1 MENGKT
7 TRTALITILGCV
19 LLALILIG
27 GTIQTGSSAH
37 KDTADAVR
45 SVSLMYLDELAGRR
59 EQVVEEK
66 LNDNIKV
73 INIAVELIESEDLND
88 LDHMRAYQRDMK
100 KLFKLKRFAFVDEDS
115 MVYTADEGIQNDIKE
130 YSFDPVTIVR
140 PEISIKNEK
149 SLDKQ
154 VVIAVPIRDK
164 KLSINGKQLVACF
177 MEIDMNTM
185 LQGVSMTPKNS
196 ATTFS
201 NLYTADGVALTNT
214 VLGGLAVED
223 NLLEALEKA
232 QFDEGY
238 TAAGVIQD
246 FRSGK
251 RGAASF
257 TYNGIPETIDYV
269 PVNGTNWQL
278 TYLIQEKVIS
288 GRIDSISDGIVRR
301 SVLQSVLAILVLGA
315 LFAFIIAQ
323 IRSNARLELE
333 KETQDAENRVKQQEM
348 EQRLS
353 LQQQLLD
360 QQAHQEEQGRM
371 ITALASDFRS
381 VYYLDLD
388 KDSGVCYQSRSD
400 IKGLG
405 VGEKFSFME
414 AVTAYCNRYVLP
426 EYREEFMRFIQPD
439 AIRQGLRESRVI
451 SYRYMINLD
460 GKVSYE
466 AVRIAGVR
474 HPEERADHAVHSVS
488 AGFADVDAEIRKEIE
503 QQHALSDALAAAE
516 LANKAKTA
524 FLSNMSHEIRTPMNA
539 IIGLNSIAM
548 NEPSA
553 SETVKDYLKKSGAS
567 AQHLLGIIND
577 ILDMSRIES
586 GRMVIKSEEFSF
598 SKCLEQVNTMISG
611 QCRNKG
617 LRYECRTI
625 GKIDDYYV
633 GDETKLKQVMINI
646 LGNAVKFTPEGGTV
660 TFLIEEGQRFD
671 KKAALKITISDTGIG
686 MSKEYLPRLFDAFSQ
701 ENSSATSKYG
711 STGLGMPIT
720 KSIIELMNGAIEVES
735 EKGVGTTF
743 RVLITLGESDH
754 KDGTAADEGC
764 LNPHEMSVLVIDDDE
779 IALEHAQLVLGKV
792 GISCDVALSG
802 EKALEM
808 VKLRHARNN
817 DYDLLIIDWK
827 MPGMDGVETTR
838 QIRAIMGR
846 GTPIIIL
853 TSYNWDEVADEAKR
867 AGVDTF
873 VAKPLFAGSVLDQ
886 FREAFRKKN
895 AALLDRRADLK
906 GRRVLLAEDV
916 EVNTEIMVMVLSL
929 REIEADTAE
938 NGKIAVEKFKS
949 HPAGYYDAIL
959 MDMRMPEMDGLEA
972 TRVIRSLDR
981 ADAKEI
987 PIIALTAN
995 AFDED
1000 VQCSMQAGLN
1010 AHLSKP
1016 VEADA
1021 LFDTMEKLIKA

>member
-130 YSFDPVTIVR
+130 YSFDPVTIAR

>member
-288 GRIDSISDGIVRR
+288 GRIDSISDGIIRR

-323 IRSNARLELE
+323 IRSNASLELE

-460 GKVSYE
+460 GKISYE

-474 HPEERADHAVHSVS
+474 HPEDRSDHAVHSVS

-598 SKCLEQVNTMISG
+598 SKCLEQVNTIISG

-633 GDETKLKQVMINI
+633 GDEMKLKQVMINI

-671 KKAALKITISDTGIG
+671 KKAALKITISDTGVG

-720 KSIIELMNGAIEVES
+720 KSIIELMNGTIEVES

-743 RVLITLGESDH
+743 RVLITLGESDR
-754 KDGTAADEGC
+754 KDGSAADEGC

-779 IALEHAQLVLGKV
+779 IALEHAKLVLGKV

-808 VKLRHARNN
+808 VKLRRARNN

-895 AALLDRRADLK
+895 AALIDSRADLK

-1000 VQCSMQAGLN
+1000 VQRSMQAGLN

-1021 LFDTMEKLIKA
+1021 LFDTLEKLIKA

>member
-130 YSFDPVTIVR
+130 YSFDPVTIVK

-288 GRIDSISDGIVRR
+288 GRIDSISDGIIRR

-598 SKCLEQVNTMISG
+598 SKCLEQVNTIISG

-633 GDETKLKQVMINI
+633 GDEMKLKQVMINI

-754 KDGTAADEGC
+754 KDGSAADEGC

>member
-130 YSFDPVTIVR
+130 YSFDPVTIAR

-185 LQGVSMTPKNS
+185 LQGVSMTSKNS

-288 GRIDSISDGIVRR
+288 GRIDSISDGIIRR

-426 EYREEFMRFIQPD
+426 EYREEFMRFIHPD

-474 HPEERADHAVHSVS
+474 HPEDRADHAVHSVS

-516 LANKAKTA
+516 QANKAKTA

-577 ILDMSRIES
+577 ILDLSRIES

-617 LRYECRTI
+617 LRYDCRTI

-633 GDETKLKQVMINI
+633 GDEMKLKQVMINI

-671 KKAALKITISDTGIG
+671 KKAALKFTIRDTGIG

-720 KSIIELMNGAIEVES
+720 KSIIELMNGSIEVES

-743 RVLITLGESDH
+743 KVFVTLGESDR
-754 KDGTAADEGC
+754 KDGTAADDDC
-764 LNPHEMSVLVIDDDE
+764 MNPHEMSVLVIDDDE

-895 AALLDRRADLK
+895 AALLDCRADLR

-938 NGKIAVEKFKS
+938 NGKIAVEKFQS

-972 TRVIRSLDR
+972 TRVIRSLNR

-1000 VQCSMQAGLN
+1000 VQRSMQAGLN

-1021 LFDTMEKLIKA
+1021 LFDTLEKLIKA

>member
-66 LNDNIKV
+66 LNGNIKV
-73 INIAVELIESEDLND
+73 INIAVELIDSEDLSD
-88 LDHMRAYQRDMK
+88 LDHMRVYQRDMK

-130 YSFDPVTIVR
+130 YSFDPVTIAR

-164 KLSINGKQLVACF
+164 KLSVNGKQLVACF

-269 PVNGTNWQL
+269 PVKGTNWQL

-288 GRIDSISDGIVRR
+288 GRIDSISDGIIRR

-474 HPEERADHAVHSVS
+474 HPEDRADHAVHSVS
-488 AGFADVDAEIRKEIE
+488 AGFADVDAETRKEIE

-516 LANKAKTA
+516 QANKAKTA

-548 NEPSA
+548 NDPTA
-553 SETVKDYLKKSGAS
+553 SDTVKDYLKKSGAS

-598 SKCLEQVNTMISG
+598 SKCLEQVNTIISG

-633 GDETKLKQVMINI
+633 GDEMKLKQVMINI
-646 LGNAVKFTPEGGTV
+646 LGNAVKFTSEGGTV
-660 TFLIEEGQRFD
+660 TLLIEEGQRFD

-686 MSKEYLPRLFDAFSQ
+686 MSKEFLPRLFDAFSQ

-754 KDGTAADEGC
+754 KDGSAADEGC

-779 IALEHAQLVLGKV
+779 IALEHAKLVLGKV

-853 TSYNWDEVADEAKR
+853 TSYNLDEVADEAKR

-895 AALLDRRADLK
+895 AALLARRADLK

-1000 VQCSMQAGLN
+1000 VQRSMQAGLN

-1021 LFDTMEKLIKA
+1021 LFDTLEKLIKA

>member
-66 LNDNIKV
+66 LNGNIKV
-73 INIAVELIESEDLND
+73 INIAVELIDSEDLSD

-130 YSFDPVTIVR
+130 YPFDPVTIAR

-164 KLSINGKQLVACF
+164 KLSVNGKQLVACF

-269 PVNGTNWQL
+269 PVKGTNWQL

-288 GRIDSISDGIVRR
+288 GRIDSISDGIIRR

-474 HPEERADHAVHSVS
+474 HPEDRADHAVHSVS
-488 AGFADVDAEIRKEIE
+488 AGFADVDAETRKEIE

-516 LANKAKTA
+516 QANKAKTA

-548 NEPSA
+548 NDPTA
-553 SETVKDYLKKSGAS
+553 SDTVKDYLKKSGAS

-598 SKCLEQVNTMISG
+598 SKCLEQVNTIISG

-633 GDETKLKQVMINI
+633 GDEMKLKQVMINI

-660 TFLIEEGQRFD
+660 TLLIEEGQRFD

-686 MSKEYLPRLFDAFSQ
+686 MSKEFLPRLFDAFSQ

-754 KDGTAADEGC
+754 KDGSAADEGC

-779 IALEHAQLVLGKV
+779 IALEHAKLVLGKV

-853 TSYNWDEVADEAKR
+853 TSYNLDEVADEAKR

-895 AALLDRRADLK
+895 AALLARRADLK

-1000 VQCSMQAGLN
+1000 VQRSMQAGLN

-1021 LFDTMEKLIKA
+1021 LFDTLEKLIKA

>member
-130 YSFDPVTIVR
+130 YSFDPVTIAR

-288 GRIDSISDGIVRR
+288 GRIDSISDGIIRR

-548 NEPSA
+548 NDPTA
-553 SETVKDYLKKSGAS
+553 SDTVKDYLKKSGAS

-598 SKCLEQVNTMISG
+598 SKCLEQVNTIISG

-633 GDETKLKQVMINI
+633 GDEMKLKQVMINI

-754 KDGTAADEGC
+754 KDGSAADEGC

>member
-66 LNDNIKV
+66 LNGNIKV
-73 INIAVELIESEDLND
+73 INIAVELIDSEDLSD

-130 YSFDPVTIVR
+130 YSFDPVTIAR

-164 KLSINGKQLVACF
+164 KLSVNGKQLVACF

-269 PVNGTNWQL
+269 PVKGTNWQL

-288 GRIDSISDGIVRR
+288 GRIDSISDGIIRR

-474 HPEERADHAVHSVS
+474 HPEDRADHAVHSVS
-488 AGFADVDAEIRKEIE
+488 AGFADVDAETRKEIE

-516 LANKAKTA
+516 QANKAKTA

-548 NEPSA
+548 NDPTA
-553 SETVKDYLKKSGAS
+553 SDTVKDYLKKSGAS

-598 SKCLEQVNTMISG
+598 SKCLEQVNTIISG

-633 GDETKLKQVMINI
+633 GDEMKLKQVMINI
-646 LGNAVKFTPEGGTV
+646 LGNAVKFTSEGGTV
-660 TFLIEEGQRFD
+660 TLLIEEGQRFD

-686 MSKEYLPRLFDAFSQ
+686 MSKEFLPRLFDAFSQ

-754 KDGTAADEGC
+754 KDGSAADEGC

-779 IALEHAQLVLGKV
+779 IALEHAKLVLGKV

-853 TSYNWDEVADEAKR
+853 TSYNLDEVADEAKR

-895 AALLDRRADLK
+895 AALLARRADLK

-1000 VQCSMQAGLN
+1000 VQRSMQAGLN

-1021 LFDTMEKLIKA
+1021 LFDTLEKLIKA

>member
-27 GTIQTGSSAH
+27 GTIKTGTSAH

-288 GRIDSISDGIVRR
+288 GRIDSISDGIIRR

-460 GKVSYE
+460 GKISYE

-474 HPEERADHAVHSVS
+474 HPEDRADHAVHSVS

-598 SKCLEQVNTMISG
+598 SKCLEQVNTIISG

-633 GDETKLKQVMINI
+633 GDEMKLKQVMINI

-671 KKAALKITISDTGIG
+671 KKAALKITISDTGVG

-701 ENSSATSKYG
+701 ENSSAASKYG

-743 RVLITLGESDH
+743 RVLITLGESDR
-754 KDGTAADEGC
+754 KDGSAADEGC
-764 LNPHEMSVLVIDDDE
+764 LNPHEMSVLVIDEDE
-779 IALEHAQLVLGKV
+779 IALEHAKLVLGKV
-792 GISCDVALSG
+792 GVSCDVALSG

-808 VKLRHARNN
+808 VKLRRARNN

-895 AALLDRRADLK
+895 AALIDSRADLK

-1000 VQCSMQAGLN
+1000 VQRSMQAGLN

-1021 LFDTMEKLIKA
+1021 LFDTLEKLIKA

>member
-288 GRIDSISDGIVRR
+288 GRIDSISDGIIRR

>member
-288 GRIDSISDGIVRR
+288 GRIDSISDGIIRR

-598 SKCLEQVNTMISG
+598 SKCLEQVNTIISG

-633 GDETKLKQVMINI
+633 GDEMKLKQVMINI

-754 KDGTAADEGC
+754 KDGSAADEGC